1 MKRLQLS
8 QVSPGEQVHSGI
20 SQTES
25 TSSAVLMTKVA
36 EISGKKSSKFLSR
49 KSTLSTERLTS
60 KSMEVKS
67 AKLLQQLD
75 RHPCADES
83 ADKSMKECVDVTA
96 SSAGESSHMRLRLEP
111 IRAQIISYLTLLRKM
126 TTNHP

>member
-1 MKRLQLS
+1 VL
-8 QVSPGEQVHSGI
+8 SGI

-25 TSSAVLMTKVA
+25 TSSVVLMTKVA
-36 EISGKKSSKFLSR
+36 EISSKKASTFLSR
-49 KSTLSTERLTS
+49 KSTSSTERLTS
-60 KSMEVKS
+60 KTMEVKS
-67 AKLLQQLD
+67 AKLLQPPD

-83 ADKSMKECVDVTA
+83 ADKCKKECVDVTA

>member
-8 QVSPGEQVHSGI
+8 QVSPGEQVQNGI
-20 SQTES
+20 AQTES
-25 TSSAVLMTKVA
+25 TSSAVLMAKVE
-36 EISGKKSSKFLSR
+36 EINSKKSSKFLSKR
-49 KSTLSTERLTS
+49 SPSSTERLTS
-60 KSMEVKS
+60 KLIENKS
-67 AKLLQQLD
+67 ARLPQPLD
-75 RHPCADES
+75 RHQYGDES
-83 ADKSMKECVDVTA
+83 ADKSVTA

>member
-1 MKRLQLS
+1 MRLQLS

-20 SQTES
+20 SQAES
-25 TSSAVLMTKVA
+25 ISVAKGA
-36 EISGKKSSKFLSR
+36 EISKKKSSKFLSK
-49 KSTLSTERLTS
+49 KSASSTERLTS
-60 KSMEVKS
+60 ILMEIKSV
-67 AKLLQQLD
+67 KLLQPHD

-83 ADKSMKECVDVTA
+83 VDKSVKECVDMTA
-96 SSAGESSHMRLRLEP
+96 SSSVESSHMRLRLEP